1 MFLRFRGIEP
11 RSPAWQARI
20 LPLNH
25 QSNSER
31 RRPSI
36 LCALQL
42 DFSLV
47 SILQFIECK
56 NVEKNQMFSMI
67 IIVHPS
73 HVLIYQSVIDVVKTM
88 WMLCGLY
95 PLVIESYS

>member
-1 MFLRFRGIEP
+1 MQDFSNQVFQTNK
-11 RSPAWQARI
+11 AI
-20 LPLNH
+20 LNDAV
-25 QSNSER
+25 
-31 RRPSI
+31 PSI

-47 SILQFIECK
+47 SIFQLIECK

-73 HVLIYQSVIDVVKTM
+73 HLLIYQSVIDVVKTM